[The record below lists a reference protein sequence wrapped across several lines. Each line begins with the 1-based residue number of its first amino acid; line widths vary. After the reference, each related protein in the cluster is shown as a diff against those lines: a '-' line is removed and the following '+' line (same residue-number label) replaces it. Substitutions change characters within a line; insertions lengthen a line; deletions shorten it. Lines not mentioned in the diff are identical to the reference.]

1 MASIRVLIG
10 PLLMGLG
17 LAAVGV
23 CSAAAGDEAP
33 PPPEVMPAEIEELA
47 RTLKTV
53 LADSIPADSLR
64 AVRLRGLPG
73 VPPERLPAPP
83 PVPAPRVVPRSGI
96 DPSRLK
102 ALPRPEVRRR
112 EGPVDVAALRAD
124 TSFARFRTH
133 LAAGDLTRARA
144 ELDLVIKAARR
155 DPLRR
160 ETAEFDLV
168 ELDFFAAR
176 FDTAA
181 AGYRQF
187 ATLHGRGF
195 LTNDALARLLLI
207 DENSDAGAK
216 PLALYAEAARA
227 ARTGRPDSA
236 ATVLRLALDRYPG
249 VALEDDLHFALGEV
263 HLELGVPAEALR
275 HFAVVADSMPDS
287 PLAPTALL
295 RIGGCHLTGERDKKA
310 AMAAY
315 EKVLERFPDSVEAG
329 EARERL
335 EHLRMST

>member
-1 MASIRVLIG
+1 MAKIRVLIISAFVS
-10 PLLMGLG
+10 LG
-17 LAAVGV
+17 LAAWGADPAR
-23 CSAAAGDEAP
+23 AADEDAP
-33 PPPEVMPAEIEELA
+33 RPPGQPPEEIDALS
-47 RTLKTV
+47 RTLQIV
-53 LADSIPADSLR
+53 LGDSVFADSLG
-64 AVRLRGLPG
+64 AG
-73 VPPERLPAPP
+73 PPATWSGSPPAPAP
-83 PVPAPRVVPRSGI
+83 SPVPAPRIVPRTGI

-124 TSFARFRTH
+124 TSFARFRTS
-133 LAAGDLTRARA
+133 LAAGDMTRARA
-144 ELDLVIKAARR
+144 ELDLVIKTSRR

-160 ETAEFDLV
+160 EAAEFDLV
-168 ELDFFAAR
+168 ELDFFTAR
-176 FDTAA
+176 FDTAL
-181 AGYRQF
+181 AGYQQF

-195 LTNDALARLLLI
+195 LTNDAIARFLLI
-207 DENSDAGAK
+207 DENSDADRK

-227 ARTGRPDSA
+227 ARAGRPDSA
-236 ATVLRLALDRYPG
+236 ATVLRLALDRHPG

-263 HLELGVPAEALR
+263 NLELGLPDEALR

-287 PLAPTALL
+287 PLAASALL
-295 RIGGCHLTGERDKKA
+295 RIGGCHLARDRDKKA

-335 EHLRMST
+335 ERLRLST